1 MECNIE
7 DIPQSVKT
15 IKEVVYLGVMYSAD
29 GRMEG
34 ELVRRLELQRVH
46 AVGAML
52 RSKKAKVHGSVPC
65 NSNVNDD
72 LR

>member
-15 IKEVVYLGVMYSAD
+15 LTKVVYLGVMYSAD

-34 ELVRRLELQRVH
+34 EVVRRLI
-46 AVGAML
+46 GIAM
-52 RSKKAKVHGSVPC
+52 SA
-65 NSNVNDD
+65 
-72 LR
+72 